1 MRRSLTLFR
10 QNDALLH
17 ERVFPLPFFK
27 FTTRQNFAYTSA
39 FSTTEAGAP
48 RCSDRK
54 HKSVGLRLSLW
65 TSIAVFS
72 FTFAAFN
79 ASAGPLDS
87 PGAQKSLVCSACHG
101 FAGNAPGNT
110 VPIIAGMNA
119 SYFKKAIKDY
129 AEGKRPSPEMEP
141 YSKYVLQFGLDEIA
155 EHFASQKKQA
165 PAASKTDAKAV
176 SRGATLATQCGAC
189 HGPKG
194 DGDPGSVTPAMR
206 GQPAG
211 FLQAQMAL
219 FGSDKRKLEDAGLEE
234 SKKRVFKGL
243 TESDFADLAAY
254 YATLK

>member
-1 MRRSLTLFR
+1 MVKLTITAFMSA
-10 QNDALLH
+10 ALVL
-17 ERVFPLPFFK
+17 
-27 FTTRQNFAYTSA
+27 
-39 FSTTEAGAP
+39 
-48 RCSDRK
+48 
-54 HKSVGLRLSLW
+54 
-65 TSIAVFS
+65 
-72 FTFAAFN
+72 TFAIIRVE
-79 ASAGPLDS
+79 AGPLDS

-119 SYFKKAIKDY
+119 NYFKKAIKDY

-155 EHFASQKKQA
+155 DYFAVQKKTPR
-165 PAASKTDAKAV
+165 PAVKADAK
-176 SRGATLATQCGAC
+176 SIGRGATLASQCGAC

-194 DGDPGSVTPAMR
+194 EGDPALR

-219 FGSDKRKLEDAGLEE
+219 FGSDKRKLDDAGSEE
-234 SKKRVFKGL
+234 AKKRIFKGL
-243 TESDFADLAAY
+243 TENDFADLAAY